1 MMFKLWEHTRVILWK
16 LDAKLEQDSYD
27 GFREFKLFGSTRESV
42 RVWELEVKLEL
53 EFEHT
58 YILIN
63 ISAD

>member
-1 MMFKLWEHTRVILWK
+1 M
-16 LDAKLEQDSYD
+16 
-27 GFREFKLFGSTRESV
+27 GSESSNYLV
-42 RVWELEVKLEL
+42 AHKSQWELDVKLEL